1 MKMHTENS
9 VKKGNKSSSR
19 RKSNVISNSGTSV
32 LPEQH
37 QLLSRCRFREFQLS
51 LGNFSDFSE
60 IDFEHRS
67 ILTFGIYL
75 FENLL
80 ESVLCL
86 GTALDKLHELECDI
100 YSHLNEK
107 REGSVNL
114 SFKVINT
121 EKKGFTLLP
130 LEYKGLSNRRNSNSD
145 NNRTDCRSKKGE
157 DGYEDDQII
166 PPREYLELIGYKEPI
181 TRSYVFQFP
190 YSSTPE
196 ELISEK
202 CIVDLLKRNMQ
213 DDDWLR
219 KLERVCSNISDLAK
233 IILYLTVNYPITYKK
248 FRKEREGGEVF
259 NKLKNPLFY
268 MATMKLLFD
277 EYPNVIET
285 GEKLNPK
292 DPGDARR
299 LVNRI
304 RRNKL
309 VGIRLLDI
317 NSKLLN
323 SMNYVLRAVGG
334 GSAWRCGSEYVQYYL
349 HMSFVF
355 DNSNMFSELSE
366 KSFMFDHDIFEWNYT
381 LNSLSQHIP
390 LLNSFLRPLATSI
403 LANRVR
409 NRISSINE
417 YKNSL
422 GNQENQKEKNSVLF
436 PPLLGSSIEARF
448 LTNEVI
454 KRSKAF
460 FGNNAGENLINSI
473 KKEYGN
479 WQYKSI
485 IESISEKNGKDAIK
499 RNSIKEYNQ
508 AVLVQEKKC
517 RHVKSV
523 ISNALPPLS
532 HFCSK
537 NKNLQ
542 IKIAPGQ
549 KYVQSFYNNKISIPK
564 NTVIE

>member
-1 MKMHTENS
+1 MRKENA
-9 VKKGNKSSSR
+9 VKRNNKIGVRNESHIPYNP
-19 RKSNVISNSGTSV
+19 KISV
-32 LPEQH
+32 LPEHH
-37 QLLSRCRFREFQLS
+37 QLLARCQFREFQLS
-51 LGNFSDFSE
+51 LGNFCDFNQV
-60 IDFEHRS
+60 DFENRS

-75 FENLL
+75 FENLI
-80 ESVLCL
+80 ESILCS

-100 YSHLNEK
+100 YTHLSEK
-107 REGSVNL
+107 REGNINL

-130 LEYKGLSNRRNSNSD
+130 LEYKGLNKKYNNNTLNRDKITEEKREEQNS
-145 NNRTDCRSKKGE
+145 
-157 DGYEDDQII
+157 YEEEQLI
-166 PPREYLELIGYKEPI
+166 PPREYLELIGYKEPV
-181 TRSYVFQFP
+181 TKSYVFQFP
-190 YSSTPE
+190 YNSTPE

-202 CIVDLLKRNMQ
+202 CIIDLLRRRAQ
-213 DDDWLR
+213 DDEWLR
-219 KLERVCSNISDLAK
+219 RLERVSSNVSNLAK
-233 IILYLTVNYPITYKK
+233 IILYLIVNYPITYKRFK
-248 FRKEREGGEVF
+248 KEREGGVIF
-259 NKLKNPLFY
+259 KKLKNPLFY

-277 EYPNVIET
+277 EYPNVLET
-285 GEKLNPK
+285 GEELNPK

-309 VGIRLLDI
+309 IGMHLLDI

-323 SMNYVLRAVGG
+323 SMYYILKAMG
-334 GSAWRCGSEYVQYYL
+334 GSAWRCNSEYVQYYL

-355 DNSNMFSELSE
+355 DNPNMFSQLSS
-366 KSFMFDHDIFEWNYT
+366 KNFMFDHDIFEWNYT

-390 LLNSFLRPLATSI
+390 LLNSFLKPLATSI

-409 NRISSINE
+409 NRLSSINE
-417 YKNSL
+417 YNNFKR
-422 GNQENQKEKNSVLF
+422 EDAKEKESTVF

-460 FGNNAGENLINSI
+460 FGKSAGERLINSI
-473 KKEYGN
+473 KKEYDN

-485 IESISEKNGKDAIK
+485 IQNANENNRKNASNK
-499 RNSIKEYNQ
+499 NSIKEYNQ
-508 AVLVQEKKC
+508 AILVQEKNY

-532 HFCSK
+532 HISPK

-542 IKIAPGQ
+542 VKIAPGQ
-549 KYVQSFYNNKISIPK
+549 KYVQSFYDNKINIPK
-564 NTVIE
+564 NAVIER